1 MFGAQP
7 AADVA
12 FFARGAALLESG
24 YQLAPRAGEM
34 DRRDGLKPGN
44 RFLGR
49 VVGCNGS
56 RATIAAVAENGETS
70 LTELWSVGKLV
81 SISVGSNRVVALVYS
96 MQTISEGWGEEA
108 SNTFRIEVELM
119 GEVQVGPDGREAFS
133 AGISRYPY
141 LGAIAHRIRV
151 SDLARIYDPGQS
163 DSCVI
168 GKLTQD
174 ESLDA
179 TIHVHCFQ
187 RDTAE
192 FTVNALNL
200 FTGVPQRRARTW
212 TRAEDRSGPGLLR
225 RRSTAPPGHEMHS
238 VTVFLAALQVFFE
251 HLFEN
256 RRVDLGE
263 ACVAIH
269 FGLHFGNV
277 EDIGHDAACLPLE
290 IVTEAG
296 PVDKQGCD
304 QRGKERDN
312 QQSAEGNQYS
322 RQHRVTFPS
331 VRSPSALR
339 L

>member
-1 MFGAQP
+1 MRRPTTRITANLFMGRFVRRKFPTRQRLWCILPATTCAQPVIKPQPLSWDAAWKEAPMFGAQP

-133 AGISRYPY
+133 PASAATPISELLP
-141 LGAIAHRIRV
+141 
-151 SDLARIYDPGQS
+151 
-163 DSCVI
+163 I
-168 GKLTQD
+168 G
-174 ESLDA
+174 SA
-179 TIHVHCFQ
+179 
-187 RDTAE
+187 
-192 FTVNALNL
+192 
-200 FTGVPQRRARTW
+200 
-212 TRAEDRSGPGLLR
+212 
-225 RRSTAPPGHEMHS
+225 S
-238 VTVFLAALQVFFE
+238 VTSRASTILVNRTAASSASS
-251 HLFEN
+251 
-256 RRVDLGE
+256 RRTKVSTPPSMFPR
-263 ACVAIH
+263 CSP
-269 FGLHFGNV
+269 N
-277 EDIGHDAACLPLE
+277 
-290 IVTEAG
+290 TS
-296 PVDKQGCD
+296 
-304 QRGKERDN
+304 RS
-312 QQSAEGNQYS
+312 SAPQASAS
-322 RQHRVTFPS
+322 RRP
-331 VRSPSALR
+331 
-339 L
+339 